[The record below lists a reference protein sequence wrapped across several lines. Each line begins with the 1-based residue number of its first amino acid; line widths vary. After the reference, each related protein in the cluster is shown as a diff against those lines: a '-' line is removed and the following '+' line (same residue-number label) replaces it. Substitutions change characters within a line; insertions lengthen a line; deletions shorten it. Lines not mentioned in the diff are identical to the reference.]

1 MISKSR
7 SMQGMDIVSSSN
19 AVAGYV
25 YQKQSDIV
33 YYFQLKRMNDSLLVE
48 NARIRN
54 RIADSSNIDTFTS
67 VVATIPVTIKDT
79 TTKPKD
85 TATTTT
91 NTAAIP
97 AIKFTPTNKTKVLR
111 YAAYSY
117 LPARVV
123 KNSVADDRVNYIT
136 INRGTADGVK
146 PKMAVVTTNG
156 IVGQVQNVSEH
167 FATVASVLSNRKVSF
182 KLADGTSDMFVMW
195 NPGNPDYLVA
205 EKVPLLTNVKKGDSL
220 FTTSYSMYYPENILI
235 GTVAK
240 IDTIKATNAKNLKV
254 KLSTNFRKL
263 QYVYIVENK
272 MAGEM
277 ENLDSKNKEINKP

>member
-1 MISKSR
+1 
-7 SMQGMDIVSSSN
+7 MQGVEIVNSSN

-25 YQKQSDIV
+25 YKKRSDVV
-33 YYFQLKRMNDSLLVE
+33 YYFQLRRLNDSLLAE
-48 NARIRN
+48 NARLRN
-54 RIADSSNIDTFTS
+54 DEANLSNIDTFIN
-67 VVATIPVTIKDT
+67 VIATIPITIKDT
-79 TTKPKD
+79 TTKTKD
-85 TATTTT
+85 TAA
-91 NTAAIP
+91 TAANTP
-97 AIKFTPTNKTKVLR
+97 SVKLTPTNNTKVLR
-111 YAAYSY
+111 YASYSY

-136 INRGTADGVK
+136 INRGAADGVK

-156 IVGQVQNVSEH
+156 IVGQVQHVSEH

-195 NPGNPDYLVA
+195 NAGSPDYLIA
-205 EKVPLLTNVKKGDSL
+205 EKVPLLTKVKKGDSL
-220 FTTSYSMYYPENILI
+220 FTTSFSMYYPENILI

-263 QYVYIVENK
+263 QYVYVVENK
-272 MAGEM
+272 MTSEREALEKR
-277 ENLDSKNKEINKP
+277 NVDKPKP